1 MHDVNYCIFN
11 IIALNAFTC
20 VCVYSCMCSFRAY
33 RAYSYTHSL
42 SHTHTHRSTRSGPRP
57 SRSRP
62 SNPLALSGLS
72 PAALFMS
79 IASAA
84 NGNIVDSSPARSTS
98 RRAYITAHTHT
109 HACTYTH
116 ATFWAA
122 HKHTI
127 FDVLDSAHILSL
139 SSNMELHMRGRMSYL
154 TARNGGDVLGEL
166 LETRLDHSLCIA
178 ISLTLDKKPAIRW
191 DQWLACHDH
200 LRWARSCSL
209 GVDHIPSW
217 ARRKG
222 GL

>member
-11 IIALNAFTC
+11 IIALNAFRC
-20 VCVYSCMCSFRAY
+20 VCVYSCMCSFCAY
-33 RAYSYTHSL
+33 RAYSYTRSV
-42 SHTHTHRSTRSGPRP
+42 SHTHRSTRSGPRP

-62 SNPLALSGLS
+62 SNPLAPSGLS

-84 NGNIVDSSPARSTS
+84 NGNIVDSSPARKTS
-98 RRAYITAHTHT
+98 RRAYIAA

-116 ATFWAA
+116 ATFWAE

-139 SSNMELHMRGRMSYL
+139 SSNMELHMRGRLSYL
-154 TARNGGDVLGEL
+154 TARNGGDVWVEL
-166 LETRLDHSLCIA
+166 LETRLDHGLCIA
-178 ISLTLDKKPAIRW
+178 ISLTLDKKPAIHW

-200 LRWARSCSL
+200 VRWARSCSL
-209 GVDHIPSW
+209 GVDPIPSW
-217 ARRKG
+217 AHRKG
-222 GL
+222 GS